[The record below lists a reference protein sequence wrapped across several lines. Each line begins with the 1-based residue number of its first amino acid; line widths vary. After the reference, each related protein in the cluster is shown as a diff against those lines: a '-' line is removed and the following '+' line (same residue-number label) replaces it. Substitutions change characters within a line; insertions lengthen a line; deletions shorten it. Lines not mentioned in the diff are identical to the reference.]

1 MDTRTENPMI
11 SPSPPPV
18 EVARD
23 GKTVAGQ
30 RATRVLFV
38 SVWELGWKTWAS
50 QIEQF
55 SAQHQGLDA
64 VHLRVSQPRWL
75 KALSRELPS
84 PVGRALVSHKRAW
97 EWHIRRTVA
106 RQIAS
111 GGFDVVFVSSQIMA
125 PALVDPCRRAGARL
139 AVSMDVTGPAYQRDL
154 LGQEIP
160 SEQTWADERAIYGA
174 CDLCVPWSSWIK
186 DSLQRDFGVPAERI
200 LQCPPGVATA
210 RFSGEAPAQDK
221 GRLPHILFCGNDFE
235 RKGGP
240 QLVRWHQ
247 ELWASKAE
255 LHIASSG
262 APPLEN
268 LPNVFRHGSVP
279 HARLM
284 GEMLPSSD
292 LFCLPT
298 RSDMSPFA
306 VAEAQAAGLPTV
318 SSRIGGLSDL
328 VLDGQSG
335 FLLAPDDEEG
345 YKAAVTR
352 LIDDPALR
360 AAMRAGARRH
370 ADEHL
375 DAAKVFPRLLDG
387 LIALRDRS

>member
-1 MDTRTENPMI
+1 MDAPTEKQMI
-11 SPSPPPV
+11 SPALPPV
-18 EVARD
+18 EVARSD
-23 GKTVAGQ
+23 KTAGGEKT
-30 RATRVLFV
+30 TRVLFV
-38 SVWELGWKTWAS
+38 SLWELGWKTWAG
-50 QIEQF
+50 QLEHF
-55 SAQHQGLDA
+55 SSGHKGLDA

-75 KALSRELPS
+75 KAFSRELPS
-84 PVGRALVSHKRAW
+84 PIGRALVSQKRAW
-97 EWHIRRTVA
+97 EWHIGRTVA
-106 RQIAS
+106 PQIAA
-111 GGFDVVFVSSQIMA
+111 GRFDVVFVSSQIMA
-125 PALVDPCRRAGARL
+125 PALIEPCRRAGARL
-139 AVSMDVTGPAYQRDL
+139 AVAMDVTGPAYQRDL
-154 LGQEIP
+154 LGQTIP
-160 SEQTWADERAIYGA
+160 PEQTWADERAIYGA
-174 CDLCVPWSSWIK
+174 CHLCVPWSSWIK
-186 DSLQRDFGVPAERI
+186 DSLQRDFDVPAERI

-210 RFSGEAPAQDK
+210 RFRGEAPAQDG

-262 APPLEN
+262 APPLEG

-284 GEMLPSSD
+284 DEMLPSSD

-298 RSDMSPFA
+298 QSDMSPFA
-306 VAEAQAAGLPTV
+306 VAEAQAAGVPTV

-328 VLDGQSG
+328 VLDGKSG

-345 YKAAVTR
+345 FKSAVTR
-352 LIDDPALR
+352 LLDDPALR
-360 AAMRAGARRH
+360 IEMRAGARRH
-370 ADEHL
+370 ANEHL

-387 LIALRDRS
+387 LIALRNGS

>member
-1 MDTRTENPMI
+1 MNAPTEKQLI
-11 SPSPPPV
+11 SPAPLPV
-18 EVARD
+18 EVAREGD
-23 GKTVAGQ
+23 TATSSK
-30 RATRVLFV
+30 ATRVLFV

-50 QIEQF
+50 QLEKF
-55 SAQHQGLDA
+55 SARHQGLDA

-84 PVGRALVSHKRAW
+84 PVGRALVSQKRAW

-106 RQIAS
+106 PQIAS
-111 GGFDVVFVSSQIMA
+111 GRFDVVFVSSQIMV
-125 PALVDPCRRAGARL
+125 PALVEPCRRAGARL

-160 SEQTWADERAIYGA
+160 PEQTWADERAIYAA

-186 DSLQRDFGVPAERI
+186 DSLQRDFGVPDERI
-200 LQCPPGVATA
+200 LVCLPSVETA
-210 RFSGEAPAQDK
+210 LFSGEAPAQEK
-221 GRLPHILFCGNDFE
+221 GRLLRILFCGNDFE

-240 QLVRWHQ
+240 RLVRWHQ

-262 APPLEN
+262 APPLAN
-268 LPNVFRHGSVP
+268 LPNVFRHGGVP

-298 RSDMSPFA
+298 RFDMSSFA
-306 VAEAQAAGLPTV
+306 SAEAQAAGLPTV
-318 SSRIGGLSDL
+318 VSRVGGIGDL
-328 VLDGQSG
+328 VLDGESG

-345 YKAAVTR
+345 FKTAVTR
-352 LIDDPALR
+352 LIDDPTLR

-370 ADEHL
+370 ANEHL

-387 LIALRDRS
+387 LIALRAGS

>member
-1 MDTRTENPMI
+1 MDATPEKPMI
-11 SPSPPPV
+11 SPASPPL

-23 GKTVAGQ
+23 GKTAAGPK
-30 RATRVLFV
+30 AARVLFV
-38 SVWELGWKTWAS
+38 SLWELGWKTWAS
-50 QIEQF
+50 QLEHF

-84 PVGRALVSHKRAW
+84 PIGRALVPHKRAW
-97 EWHIRRTVA
+97 EWYMRRTVA
-106 RQIAS
+106 PQIAA
-111 GGFDVVFVSSQIMA
+111 GRFDVVYISSQIMA
-125 PALVDPCRRAGARL
+125 PALIEPCRRAGARV
-139 AVSMDVTGPAYQRDL
+139 AITMDVTGPAYQRDL

-160 SEQTWADERAIYGA
+160 AEQTWADERAIYAA
-174 CDLCVPWSSWIK
+174 CDLCVPMSSWIK
-186 DSLQRDFGVPAERI
+186 DSLQRDFDVPAERI
-200 LQCPPGVATA
+200 LVCPPGVETA
-210 RFSGEAPAQDK
+210 RFGGDAPTQVE
-221 GRLPHILFCGNDFE
+221 GRLPHILFCVNDFE

-247 ELWASKAE
+247 ELWAGKAE

-262 APPLEN
+262 APPLSG
-268 LPNVFRHGSVP
+268 LRNVFRHGSVP
-279 HARLM
+279 HAHLM
-284 GEMLPSSD
+284 DEMLPSSD

-335 FLLAPDDEEG
+335 FLVAPDDEEG
-345 YKAAVTR
+345 FKTAVTR
-352 LIDDPALR
+352 LLDDPALR
-360 AAMRAGARRH
+360 VRMRVEARRH
-370 ADEHL
+370 ANEHL

-387 LIALRDRS
+387 LIALRGTS